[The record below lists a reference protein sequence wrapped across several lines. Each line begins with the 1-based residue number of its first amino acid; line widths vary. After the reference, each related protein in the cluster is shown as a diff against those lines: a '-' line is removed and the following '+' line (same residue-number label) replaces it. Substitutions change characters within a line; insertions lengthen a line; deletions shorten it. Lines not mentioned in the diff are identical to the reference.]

1 MKRFLLAASIAI
13 AAAAGG
19 VASAADLG
27 PQPYYSTPSQSASRI
42 YNWAG
47 FYAGANIGYAWGAV
61 SNASPDPSGVIGG
74 AQGGFNWQQGQFVYG
89 LEGEIGFSGADDTFA
104 AYKFANPW
112 FGTARGRLGYAFG
125 NILAYAT
132 GGLAFGDL
140 VATSTATNVD
150 ETKTEIGWT
159 LGVGGEYGFAPNWS
173 AKVEYLYMDLGNRN
187 FATTGA
193 DNGYSASLFR
203 VGLNY
208 HF

>member
-1 MKRFLLAASIAI
+1 MKRFLLAASVAI

-27 PQPYYSTPSQSASRI
+27 PQPYYSTPSQSMSRI

-47 FYAGANIGYAWGAV
+47 FYAGANLGYEWGSV
-61 SNASPDPSGVIGG
+61 SNASPDPSGLIGG
-74 AQGGFNWQQGQFVYG
+74 AQGGYNWQEGQFVYG
-89 LEGEIGFSGADDTFA
+89 LEGDLSLSGADDTFA

-112 FGTARGRLGYAFG
+112 FGTARGRLGYAF
-125 NILAYAT
+125 NSVLAYAT

-159 LGVGGEYGFAPNWS
+159 LGVGAEYGFAPNWS
-173 AKVEYLYMDLGNRN
+173 AKLEYLYMDLGNRS
-187 FATTGA
+187 FATTGT
-193 DNGYSASLFR
+193 DNGFSASLLR